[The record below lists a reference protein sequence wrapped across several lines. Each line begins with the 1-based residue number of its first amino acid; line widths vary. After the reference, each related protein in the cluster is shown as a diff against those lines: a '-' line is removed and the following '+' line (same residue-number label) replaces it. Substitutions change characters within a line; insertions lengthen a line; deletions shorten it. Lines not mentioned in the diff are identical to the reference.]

1 MKMIGITEAIAKALV
16 QEIEK
21 ELCSFSRRVH
31 E

>member
-1 MKMIGITEAIAKALV
+1 MKMIGITEAIAEALV
-16 QEIEK
+16 RGIEK